1 MTAVP
6 LRVLFVEDSEADAE
20 LVSAELRRGGYDVEF
35 ERVETED
42 AFLKSLHGRK
52 WDLIISDFS
61 MPQFDGLR
69 AFQSFHESGLDIP
82 FIFVSGAMGEERAVQ
97 AMKAGARDYILK
109 GQLGRLNAAV
119 QRELAEAE
127 GRRKRREAETAK
139 AREQRRLAV
148 ALQAARAGVFEYRIP
163 ADENGFCNDRFAEI
177 FGLQRDDLPPFVQ
190 FSDWFLD
197 QVHPEDR
204 ERVGEC
210 QRDFIS
216 GKGSEYAL
224 DCRVRHKDGTWRDVS
239 CRADAA
245 QRDAENRVT
254 DLVGVMLDRTQEKR
268 MAEQFRQAQKMEAIG
283 RLAGGIAHDFNNL
296 LTVISNFGEFVLDR
310 LEAGSEVYDDMK
322 EVLKAADRA
331 EKLTSQLLAYSR
343 RRPVAPTALNVNQQ
357 VANVDKMLRR
367 LLGEGVELKTKLA
380 PDLWSVRIDAGGL
393 EQVLVNLVINAKDAM
408 PAGGRLCIETAN
420 TVVGSEYRS
429 GKGDEIPP
437 GKYVTVSVTD
447 TGSGMDS
454 DTMARLFEPFFTT
467 KEPGKGTGL
476 GLATCYGIIT
486 QAGGFIWVYSEPGHG
501 TSFKL
506 LLPRELATAEVEDE
520 PTHSEKMRGTETL
533 LVVEDDEAVRRLVV
547 RLLSMLGYS
556 VLEATDAASAQQIA
570 KSSATPIAAVI
581 TDVIMPGTHGPE
593 LVKWLSESHPEIR
606 CIYMSGFTRDA
617 IEMDETIVLVQ
628 KPFSPKELARKVRD
642 VLDRPA
648 GAGR

>member
-1 MTAVP
+1 MTATP
-6 LRVLFVEDSEADAE
+6 LRVLFVEDSETDAE
-20 LVSAELRRGGYDVEF
+20 LIRFELRRGGYSIEF

-42 AFLKSLHGRK
+42 TFLKALHSGK

-69 AFQSFHESGLDIP
+69 AFKVFHKQGLDIP

-119 QRELAEAE
+119 QRELVEAE
-127 GRRKRREAETAK
+127 GRRLHREAEA
-139 AREQRRLAV
+139 ANVREQRRLAV
-148 ALQAARAGVFEYRIP
+148 ALQATRAGVFEYRIP
-163 ADENGFCNDRFAEI
+163 ADHIGFFNERFAEI
-177 FGLQRDDLPPFVQ
+177 FGLRRDEMPPFEQ
-190 FSDWFLD
+190 FSGWFLD
-197 QVHPEDR
+197 QVHPDDR
-204 ERVGEC
+204 ERADDC
-210 QRDFIS
+210 QRLFIS
-216 GKGSEYAL
+216 GQSSEYAL
-224 DCRVRHKDGTWRDVS
+224 DCRVRHKDGTWREVS
-239 CRADAA
+239 CLADAA
-245 QRDAENRVT
+245 KRDEQNRVT

-268 MAEQFRQAQKMEAIG
+268 MEEQFRQSQKMEAIG

-296 LTVISNFGEFVLDR
+296 LTVILNFGEFVLDS
-310 LEAGSEVYDDMK
+310 LETGTAPYDDMK

-357 VANVDKMLRR
+357 VADVDKMLRR
-367 LLGEGVELKTKLA
+367 LLGENVEFKTNLA

-408 PAGGRLCIETAN
+408 PSGGRLCIETSNADI
-420 TVVGSEYRS
+420 GDEYAS
-429 GKGDEIPP
+429 GKNDEIPP
-437 GKYVTVSVTD
+437 GKYVIVSVTD
-447 TGSGMDS
+447 SGIGMDA
-454 DTMARLFEPFFTT
+454 DTRARLFEPFFTT

-476 GLATCYGIIT
+476 GLATCYGIVR
-486 QAGGFIWVYSEPGHG
+486 QAGGYIWVYSEPGHG

-506 LLPRELATAEVEDE
+506 LLPRELENALIESEA
-520 PTHSEKMRGTETL
+520 THSESIRGTETL

-547 RLLSMLGYS
+547 RLLSMLGYT
-556 VLEATDAASAQQIA
+556 VLEAIDAASALQIA
-570 KSSATPIAAVI
+570 TSRSGPIHVVI
-581 TDVIMPGTHGPE
+581 TDVVMPETPGPE
-593 LVKWLSESHPEIR
+593 LVQWLTALHPEIR

-628 KPFSPKELARKVRD
+628 KPFSPKELARKVRE
-642 VLDRPA
+642 VLDKPA
-648 GAGR
+648 